1 MTNGISFQEHRFSSS
16 DGLQLYARD
25 YGHADPQTAA
35 SLPVVCLPGLSR
47 NSRDFHR
54 LAMQLSTHPQRPRRV
69 ITLDYRGRGLS
80 DWDTDKSRYQLP
92 VEAQDVLSACENLGI
107 AKAIFIGTSRGGL
120 TLHFLAAMRPALLAG
135 IVLNDIGPVIE
146 IAGLLQIRHYLQPQQ
161 PLQSFEQAIESLKRT
176 HGAAFPA
183 LDDDDWADMAQA
195 IFREKDGVIAADF
208 DPALIE
214 PLKSIDADTQVPDLW
229 ALYQGFQT
237 MPLMV
242 IRGENSNI
250 LSEATVLEM
259 GKRHP
264 GLKVVTAAGQG
275 HAPLL
280 HRPDLLTDMTA
291 FIDGISQGRRPTGGF
306 TR

>member
-1 MTNGISFQEHRFSSS
+1 
-16 DGLQLYARD
+16 
-25 YGHADPQTAA
+25 
-35 SLPVVCLPGLSR
+35 
-47 NSRDFHR
+47 
-54 LAMQLSTHPQRPRRV
+54 
-69 ITLDYRGRGLS
+69 
-80 DWDTDKSRYQLP
+80 
-92 VEAQDVLSACENLGI
+92 
-107 AKAIFIGTSRGGL
+107 
-120 TLHFLAAMRPALLAG
+120 
-135 IVLNDIGPVIE
+135 
-146 IAGLLQIRHYLQPQQ
+146 
-161 PLQSFEQAIESLKRT
+161 
-176 HGAAFPA
+176 
-183 LDDDDWADMAQA
+183 MAQA